1 MKKIVAILLVCLFF
15 QTLTEEETLIIQDK
29 TIKDMKSSLWNS
41 LVEGFYL
48 LNDNII
54 PQNHTVIAFSSLNNT
69 GYTDIITYVKE
80 SDNNYIFYKHL
91 YDKEKYEFSSNKNE
105 LFRINDSNI
114 ASVRNLFVGKFYGD
128 HNNYCYLASFNIKDK
143 DDELLHYIKCGQNE
157 PEKMLITSNI
167 LILNRNENDKGQIL
181 FSGENGLKICLL
193 DANNHLCNQTDNENI
208 QDFKVFDDKGKNISI
223 SLKGGMA
230 YVDVDGNCRPDII
243 LSYEQEGTRFIN
255 VYLSN
260 RRTTENYTLAQTIT
274 VGKASEYGSFI
285 ISRINNTKS
294 YDKMPQFDIFIP
306 KLDDTKIIVYEN
318 QIKIDYKWDTYHC
331 KEDEGNDDVNVDSDL
346 LKNGIFKLNNNTYNL
361 ESDGQNAKFEE
372 NLISMIRP
380 GDFSA
385 EGQLGLLVKQKSGDK
400 TIISLF
406 SKDEE
411 KFNLQLKINGTNKIG
426 NPIHA
431 VFYDINEAGLLG
443 LIVQNDKLQNF
454 FIYNFRKDKYFLKAK
469 LMNDRKALYDANIGA
484 SFRFIVTSKDGSRHM
499 DISCQ
504 LAQTSDM
511 SIPLPYSLMGLGET
525 NNYVENF
532 QILSGN
538 YYNID
543 KNRYE
548 KEKYRNFRDQTP
560 LIPNT
565 QMAIFKFINDKNR
578 YEWYI
583 DLYILPTDTL
593 LVIALSIIGFMLVI
607 LGVIIYLHVREVKEE
622 QKETN
627 KFKSWFA

>member
-1 MKKIVAILLVCLFF
+1 MNKIVVILLVILFF
-15 QTLTEEETLIIQDK
+15 QSLIDAEELRIENK
-29 TIKDMKSSLWNS
+29 TIKDMKSSLWNT
-41 LVEGFYL
+41 LNEGFYL

-54 PQNHTVIAFSSLNNT
+54 PQGHTVIGFSSLNNT

-80 SDNNYIFYKHL
+80 SDNNYVFYKHI
-91 YDKEKYEFSSNKNE
+91 YNKEKFEFYFDKNENE
-105 LFRINDSNI
+105 LFRINDPYI
-114 ASVRNLFVGKFYGD
+114 ISVRNLFIGKFYGD
-128 HNNYCYLASFNIKDK
+128 QNNYCYLASFNRNDSDK
-143 DDELLHYIKCGQNE
+143 ELLHYIKCGQNN

-181 FSGENGLKICLL
+181 FNGENGLKICLL
-193 DANNHLCNQTDNENI
+193 DANNHICNQTNNENI
-208 QDFKVFDDKGKNISI
+208 KDFEVFDNKGKNITI

-230 YVDVDGNCRPDII
+230 YVDVDGNCRPDIL
-243 LSYEQEGTRFIN
+243 LSYEEGDTRFIN

-260 RRTTENYTLAQTIT
+260 RQTTNKYTLTQTIT
-274 VGKASEYGSFI
+274 VGKANEYGSFI

-294 YDKMPQFDIFIP
+294 PNIMPQFDIFIP
-306 KLDDTKIIVYEN
+306 KINDTKIIVYEN
-318 QIKIDYKWDTYHC
+318 QIKLEYKWDKYYC
-331 KEDEGNDDVNVDSDL
+331 KEDEGNIDVSTGD
-346 LKNGIFKLNNNTYNL
+346 IFKLNNTYNL

-385 EGQLGLLVKQKSGDK
+385 EGQLGLLVKQKSGNN
-400 TIISLF
+400 TFISLF
-406 SKDEE
+406 SKDNE
-411 KFNLQLKINGTNKIG
+411 KFNLQLKINGTKEIS
-426 NPIHA
+426 NPINA

-443 LIVQNDKLQNF
+443 VILQDDKLKNF
-454 FIYNFRKDKYFLKAK
+454 FIYNFRKNKYFIKSK
-469 LMNDRKALYDANIGA
+469 LMNDRKAYYDANIGA
-484 SFRFIVTSKDGSRHM
+484 SFRFIVTAKDGSRHM

-511 SIPLPYSLMGLGET
+511 SIPLPYSLSGLGET

-543 KNRYE
+543 KNRFE

-560 LIPNT
+560 IIPNT
-565 QMAIFKFINDKNR
+565 QMAVFKFINEDNK
-578 YEWYI
+578 YDWYI
-583 DLYILPTDTL
+583 DLYVLPTDTL
-593 LVIALSIIGFMLVI
+593 LIIALSIVGFMLVI